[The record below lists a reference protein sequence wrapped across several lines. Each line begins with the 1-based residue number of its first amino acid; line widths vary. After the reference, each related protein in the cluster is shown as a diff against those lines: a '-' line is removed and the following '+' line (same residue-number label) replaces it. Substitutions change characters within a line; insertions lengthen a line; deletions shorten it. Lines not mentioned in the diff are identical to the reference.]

1 MTTLEWERQILNSM
15 DLNDPRILEQS
26 KKVDKLIMEEF
37 KIVEG
42 RQLSLLGGDINGM
55 ENHAGGR

>member
-26 KKVDKLIMEEF
+26 KKVDKLIMEVLREGNNHWLNETRS
-37 KIVEG
+37 KI
-42 RQLSLLGGDINGM
+42 
-55 ENHAGGR
+55 